1 MCPGYDLELED
12 GWILALGKIIT
23 SKHGKTLVTQATIT
37 GCPRSQLNGQ
47 NIIVKWSWVSP
58 DRTFEADIIA
68 SARRLAEE
76 DCPKMLLHLPE
87 IYHSQ
92 QCDGLVL
99 PCRCQEIL
107 HGNSEDRILRVMI
120 QKELKPIQELEHPDM
135 LAQAFK
141 AIFGSHRHP
150 GYRWL
155 YEKAHIMHRDISVA
169 NLMFHEVDGKMYG
182 VLNDFDHALDF
193 GKKSVPA
200 SKQRTGT
207 KPFMAIDLL
216 LEPPEHLYRHDL
228 ESFLYVLVF
237 LTCETKQPFLK
248 HPKDETTLQQWAEL
262 AMLDLYYRKN
272 AAITEG
278 AFPPC
283 KHGFDGF
290 KVSITYLAS
299 LFGLGFGRRIMHGAE
314 VRMAALRGTSV
325 ANFDDGTL
333 GGAVT
338 FDEFAACFKAT
349 TVPLMAHH
357 IIVQPPQNPSN
368 PSSRRLP
375 RSRASLGSAKRF
387 NIPGNYYITLYNN
400 L

>member
-1 MCPGYDLELED
+1 MCPGYDVELAD

-23 SKHGKTLVTQATIT
+23 SRQSRTVVIHATIT
-37 GCPRSQLNGQ
+37 SCRRPELNGQ
-47 NIIVKWSWVSP
+47 TVVVKWSWVSP
-58 DRTFEADIIA
+58 GRISEADIIA

-76 DCPKMLLHLPE
+76 DCPRMLLRLPE

-92 QCDGLVL
+92 RCDGLVL

-107 HGNSEDRILRVMI
+107 HENSDRILRVMI
-120 QKELKPIQELEHPDM
+120 EKELISIRKLRNPDM

-141 AIFGSHRHP
+141 AIFEC
-150 GYRWL
+150 YRWL

-193 GKKSVPA
+193 GKKSVSA

-248 HPKDETTLQQWAEL
+248 HPEDKTTLQQWAEL

-283 KHGFDGF
+283 KHGFEGF
-290 KVSITYLAS
+290 KASIEYIAD
-299 LFGLGFGRRIMHGAE
+299 LFTLGFGKRIMHGAE
-314 VRMAALRGTSV
+314 VRMATRQGISV
-325 ANFDDGTL
+325 PDFDDETL
-333 GGAVT
+333 GGMVT
-338 FDEFAACFKAT
+338 FDEFAACLDRLM
-349 TVPLMAHH
+349 VPLGNEKGGGNEQDEEEESGDEEEEEAA
-357 IIVQPPQNPSN
+357 V
-368 PSSRRLP
+368 RL
-375 RSRASLGSAKRF
+375 
-387 NIPGNYYITLYNN
+387 
-400 L
+400 